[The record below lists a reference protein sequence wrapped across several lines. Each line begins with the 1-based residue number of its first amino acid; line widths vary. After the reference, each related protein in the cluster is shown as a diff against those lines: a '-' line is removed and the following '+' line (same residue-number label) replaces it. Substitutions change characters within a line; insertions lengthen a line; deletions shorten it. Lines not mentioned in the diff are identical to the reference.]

1 MKRTAKEME
10 SLLIAGLKEAVAIHR
25 GETKPVRM
33 RTRTATAR
41 DANVAP
47 PPVFDAHRVVAVRT
61 SLDVSQPVFARVL
74 NVSPKLV
81 QAWEQ
86 GARKPNGA
94 SQRLLQI
101 AEENGDYLV
110 KKIALLQRSHTIAS
124 IGGRNPASPRDR
136 AVLREQDSQRGEL
149 SARRRSAGERVFAKR
164 ASVHMKKKRGAK

>member
-10 SLLIAGLKEAVAIHR
+10 SLLIAGMKEAVAIHR
-25 GETKPVRM
+25 GEAKPVRV
-33 RTRTATAR
+33 RTRTTTAR

-61 SLDVSQPVFARVL
+61 ALEVSQPVFAKVL

-94 SQRLLQI
+94 SQRLLQV
-101 AEENGDYLV
+101 AEENGLFLV
-110 KKIALLQRSHTIAS
+110 KKMALLQRPRTAAS
-124 IGGRNPASPRDR
+124 VARRDPTSPRDR
-136 AVLREQDSQRGEL
+136 AFLREQD
-149 SARRRSAGERVFAKR
+149 ARKEEEATQRRSAGERVFAKR
-164 ASVHMKKKRGAK
+164 ATVHMTKKRGAK